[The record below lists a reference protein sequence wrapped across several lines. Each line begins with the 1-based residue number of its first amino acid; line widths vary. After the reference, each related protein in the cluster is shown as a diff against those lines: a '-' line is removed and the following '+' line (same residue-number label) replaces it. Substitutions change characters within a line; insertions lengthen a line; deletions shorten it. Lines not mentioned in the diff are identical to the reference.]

1 MADLRD
7 LAHYGKGL
15 EDFKEVSSAE
25 FKKLKNKAQNW
36 YNDPKSINP
45 KTKKKPKGL
54 KRWKGG
60 TRFII
65 HNGQALVLYTKGRN
79 VEAMPYKKYMDKLTQ
94 ASGIPKSIFA
104 KLESDS
110 GNLLNE
116 IAPEFA
122 GKYPEGFEME
132 FKKWFKKYVT
142 EQKGEQQFYR
152 DLGKLYVDAGLEKDA
167 YRQSLELDRSH
178 YWPKSKDGIPFTFLE
193 NWLVNQRRGAREFIS
208 LDNLRKGGIPT
219 TWNELIDTVYKE
231 LYEVNPDG
239 TPWHGPLG
247 RLDQISQFD
256 AAAMVR
262 GEDINTIVSRYKEL
276 DAIREAAFDD
286 PKLQKKL
293 QPRYQQ
299 LLSEA
304 RGPDYSDIKMNSLS
318 EDIGLMKRII
328 ENKALKDLDTSDF
341 DTEVD
346 SLHKQN
352 IPDEFKSSNK
362 FGGGGPET
370 TISPDPPT
378 ISGKKAAGIL
388 GTGLTIKGLAGNTA
402 LSAIN
407 PETGY
412 HAGVLASGEGNISNV
427 QGAATGIG
435 KDLLVGGTFNKA
447 LQMATS
453 KAATHFGGKALLGK
467 AVPYVGWGML
477 GYGVYDT
484 ANAFAKGLTGKSF
497 NERIGETYQ
506 RIIDEEFD
514 ESKNWSDR
522 HTKDQ
527 DLNFTTM

>member
-7 LAHYGKGL
+7 LEHYGKGL
-15 EDFKEVSSAE
+15 EDFKEVSSEE
-25 FKKLKNKAQNW
+25 FKKLKNTAQNW
-36 YNDPKSINP
+36 YNNPKSINP

-54 KRWKGG
+54 RRWKG
-60 TRFII
+60 TRFVI
-65 HNGQALVLYTKGRN
+65 HNGQALVLYTKGLN
-79 VEAMPYKKYMDKLTQ
+79 VEAMPYTKYMDKLTQ
-94 ASGIPKSIFA
+94 ASGIPKNIFT

-152 DLGKLYVDAGLEKDA
+152 DLGKLHVSAGLERDA

-193 NWLVNQRRGAREFIS
+193 NWLVNQRRGNREFIS

-219 TWNELIDTVYKE
+219 TWDELIDTVYKE

-247 RLDQISQFD
+247 PLDKISQFD

-262 GEDINTIVSRYKEL
+262 GEDINTIVSRYQEL
-276 DAIREAAFDD
+276 DDIREAAFDD
-286 PKLQKKL
+286 PTLQKKL
-293 QPRYQQ
+293 QPRYEQ

-318 EDIGLMKRII
+318 EDIGLMKLKMQDI
-328 ENKALKDLDTSDF
+328 ELDETI
-341 DTEVD
+341 
-346 SLHKQN
+346 
-352 IPDEFKSSNK
+352 IPDQFKASNK
-362 FGGGGPET
+362 FFGGGGPET
-370 TISPDPPT
+370 TISPDPPA
-378 ISGKKAAGIL
+378 ISGKNAAGIL

-412 HAGVLASGEGNISNV
+412 HAGVLTSGKGDMSNV
-427 QGAATGIG
+427 QGVATGIG
-435 KDLLVGGTFNKA
+435 KDLLVGGTLNKA

-477 GYGVYDT
+477 GYGIYDT
-484 ANAFAKGLTGKSF
+484 ADAFAKGLTNKGL

-506 RIIDEEFD
+506 RIINEEFD

-522 HTKDQ
+522 HTEDQ